1 MKKVAILP
9 GLLTTANFFCG
20 MLAMTFIMRAQYL
33 YAAEACLVAMLF
45 DFVDGYVARLK
56 GATTRFGIEYDSL
69 ADMLSF
75 GIVPSFM
82 GYSMV
87 LSGMGRFGVGIVFLY
102 AVCSALRLARYNA
115 QASKEERRAFTGLP
129 TPASAGL
136 ICSVIVL
143 AGRYELHLLVTFI
156 PFLMLGLSYLM
167 VSTLRYPAFQGTGA
181 RKKKPFLNLV
191 GIVITASIVA
201 SFPEI
206 SFFILFAAY
215 TASGILARFRLRTVT
230 AWIRSILLADPIPED
245 GNSP

>member
-1 MKKVAILP
+1 M
-9 GLLTTANFFCG
+9 
-20 MLAMTFIMRAQYL
+20 
-33 YAAEACLVAMLF
+33 
-45 DFVDGYVARLK
+45 
-56 GATTRFGIEYDSL
+56 
-69 ADMLSF
+69 
-75 GIVPSFM
+75 
-82 GYSMV
+82 
-87 LSGMGRFGVGIVFLY
+87 
-102 AVCSALRLARYNA
+102 
-115 QASKEERRAFTGLP
+115 
-129 TPASAGL
+129 
-136 ICSVIVL
+136 L

-215 TASGILARFRLRTVT
+215 TASGILARFRFRTVT